1 MSGVIT
7 DAEIFINMDELMDY
21 NAEFERL
28 GKEKKKLESEVAR
41 GEKKLGNEGFVAKAP
56 ENVIAMEREKL
67 ENYRIK
73 LAKVTERLVIVEKKL
88 GK

>member
-1 MSGVIT
+1 M
-7 DAEIFINMDELMDY
+7 AELMDY

-73 LAKVTERLVIVEKKL
+73 LAKVTERLAIVEKKL

>member
-1 MSGVIT
+1 
-7 DAEIFINMDELMDY
+7 MDY

-73 LAKVTERLVIVEKKL
+73 LAKVTERLAIVEKKL

>member
-1 MSGVIT
+1 
-7 DAEIFINMDELMDY
+7 MDY
-21 NAEFERL
+21 NAELERL

-67 ENYRIK
+67 TNYREM
-73 LAKVTERLVIVEKKL
+73 LAKVTERLTIVEKKL

>member
-73 LAKVTERLVIVEKKL
+73 LAKVTERLAIVEKKL